1 MKDQNRKLD
10 LNGCPVKDMGGQA
23 VMEGVMMRSGKATAV
38 SVRRPDGTIVTQR
51 TEFIAPK
58 DRHPWMGKPFIR
70 GVINMATMLYFGMNT
85 LESSTKML
93 GILDEEPTKI
103 EKWLAKKLGKGVD
116 KIVMGVAIVL
126 AVVLSIGLFMA
137 IPAGVESLCKSAGMG
152 PLGYT
157 LMGGLVK
164 ILILVGYMIAVAF
177 VPDVRRTFQYHGAE
191 HKSVFCFD
199 SDLELTPE
207 NAQTFSR
214 LHPRCGTAFLL
225 IVFTISILLFLVLNV
240 LVPINNYF
248 LRVLFHLAMLPI
260 VAGVSYEVLMGLAHS
275 DSKIAHILRWPG
287 LQMQRLTTRE
297 PDQSMLEVAIVSV
310 NVVMNGLP
318 KHAKKTSEGWA
329 ILHDYR
335 ESERGYVPPVKE
347 ETEKN
352 EEAEESRASD
362 GSEEKNAAAEK
373 KEEVVTAEETSVSKV
388 TKTADVESGAAEKTA
403 EVETAEELPVSEAPK
418 KADGENDGAE
428 GAA

>member
-1 MKDQNRKLD
+1 MKDQNRRLD
-10 LNGCPVKDMGGQA
+10 ITGCPVKDMGGQA

-38 SVRRPDGTIVTQR
+38 SVRRPDGTIVTKR
-51 TEFIAPK
+51 SEFIAPK
-58 DRHPWMGKPFIR
+58 DKHPWMGKPFIR
-70 GVINMATMLYFGMNT
+70 GVINMGTMLYFGMNT
-85 LESSTKML
+85 LETSTQML
-93 GILDEEPTKI
+93 GILDEEPTKF

-116 KIVMGVAIVL
+116 KVVMGVAIVL
-126 AVVLSIGLFMA
+126 AVILSIGLFMA
-137 IPAGVESLCKSAGMG
+137 IPAGVESLCKKAGMG

-157 LMGGLVK
+157 LLGGLTK

-191 HKSVFCFD
+191 HKSVHCFESELD
-199 SDLELTPE
+199 LTPK

-240 LVPINNYF
+240 LVPIDNYF

-275 DSKIAHILRWPG
+275 KSKIARILRWPG

-297 PDQSMLEVAIVSV
+297 PDESMLECAIVSV

-318 KHAKKTSEGWA
+318 AHAKKTPEGWA

-335 ESERGYVPPVKE
+335 ESEKGYVPPVA
-347 ETEKN
+347 
-352 EEAEESRASD
+352 EEAETAP
-362 GSEEKNAAAEK
+362 AAED
-373 KEEVVTAEETSVSKV
+373 TAEKEP
-388 TKTADVESGAAEKTA
+388 AA
-403 EVETAEELPVSEAPK
+403 ETAETANKP
-418 KADGENDGAE
+418 GEPEDNVG
-428 GAA
+428 